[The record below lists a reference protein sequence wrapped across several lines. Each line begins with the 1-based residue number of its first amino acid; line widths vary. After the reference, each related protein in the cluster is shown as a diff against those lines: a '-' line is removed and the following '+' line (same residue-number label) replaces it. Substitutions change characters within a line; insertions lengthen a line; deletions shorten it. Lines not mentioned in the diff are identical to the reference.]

1 MARVLIRNPL
11 NNGWLKLE
19 DLDAYVR
26 SPENDKWLKLY
37 PYNFS
42 IRNSANTGWDEVTD
56 IFDPDIDD
64 PCALLNQGAANCNG
78 KPSNRLAGSG
88 MGNGSGGPVWD
99 EVKGYPPGY
108 DLPDASLSGFGLVE
122 NDRIPPLGIQIK
134 RPGIS
139 LFESYDPVGVASK
152 TGLGLYA
159 NPNIEWASV
168 HGRGAAVTETV
179 YAVGFETG
187 FLELLYACYSPT
199 GISIDVYYRGVRLA
213 STCGPVLGRGR
224 LKVPFESVEDDERI
238 MIRVRGAEASLWSIQ
253 VKPQQVASYDD
264 YQNLLLDYFQQYDIL
279 AQSDLLTI
287 EYLGTPVFPAP
298 CHATVWPML
307 DRLISNQYFE
317 YYHYMGAEAGWA
329 YLDYRSWANADFVE
343 VYHAGKRIAT
353 TLDAQ
358 TDKGYLYFEYDP
370 KDSEVYDLMVRVG
383 NKDFAVGDATQSVYY
398 SLYCVAN
405 RGAREFMHP
414 CGAYEIDSAGHPTT
428 EDVID
433 LTDIYI
439 DDVCGCLIEIDAGSF
454 STKFEVFALENDE
467 LLDSASIKGRGTLEF
482 WLPPG
487 QRYKRKIYVRVT
499 SAIGCDWRY
508 FVRCPIQKPVIKV
521 PDYNVQFLCEEPA
534 DINAATFDWQRVWHN
549 AAGVTGDIDYEWE
562 YSYEYAFLCSEVN
575 NTVTA
580 VGVMAVFEEIHA
592 PWKNKLN
599 VPVGASNAVSLWRSR
614 SNLGGHA
621 THTGSGKLHS
631 IFRRRAKI
639 TDKTMASSNTW
650 ERVIGDVTHREL
662 RHSAEFGYE
671 YWIITDNSHVFST
684 RHLHLLKHWSTSS
697 DWGAYNRTYCFHGD
711 HGQYNMWASSDGVN
725 VDRIKASYVYA
736 VYEFEA
742 PVTGTYRLV
751 AWGNDDPQFGLYA
764 GPFKGHAAHNY
775 RNGDWEGYTKLW
787 YEYFNDDDHYDEYNV
802 SLTKGQKYTV
812 RMACRNDNGGSAYIG
827 LDICL
832 IGVQSTGDSYNYGL
846 VTATH
851 LIAPDPAAL
860 AWALPTDGNSSKVAA
875 VRNSEQ
881 MAVALRTITGAPDY
895 IDAVG
900 SRGNIQL
907 PALAAIYRRPLFKSF
922 SATDRGGWD
931 IEYRAAAYAGSPN
944 LVGVTDGTQK
954 FERHKDYYVYAA
966 QSISG
971 VPEYNDFDID
981 GPAQAFSGRAVSP
994 YRFLTDDPVGDVNGY
1009 TWPNMTSSN
1018 GGGGVVRLTGN
1029 VGCPH
1034 DVFHNGRFVAE
1045 NAAQSLILILS
1056 RPCVIK
1062 R

>member
-329 YLDYRSWANADFVE
+329 YLDYRSWSNADFVE

-358 TDKGYLYFEYDP
+358 TNKGYLYFEYDP

-383 NKDFAVGDATQSVYY
+383 NKDFDVGDATQSVYY
-398 SLYCVAN
+398 SLYCVSN

-439 DDVCGCLIEIDAGSF
+439 DDVCGCLIELDAGSF

-467 LLDSASIKGRGTLEF
+467 LLDSAAIKGRGTLEF

-534 DINAATFDWQRVWHN
+534 DINADTFDWQRIWHN
-549 AAGVTGDIDYEWE
+549 AAGHTGTADLNWDYG
-562 YSYEYAFLCSEVN
+562 YEYAFLCSDSN
-575 NTVTA
+575 FSATATA
-580 VGVMAVFEEIHA
+580 VIAVFEEVHA
-592 PWKNKLN
+592 AWPGKITT
-599 VPVGASNAVSLWRSR
+599 PVGLSNRVYMCRHR
-614 SNLGGHA
+614 GNLGGYVQHE
-621 THTGSGKLHS
+621 GSGRLHS
-631 IFRRRAKI
+631 VFRRRVKL
-639 TDKTMASSNTW
+639 TDNPMPGSNTW
-650 ERVIGDVTHREL
+650 QRVTSNTEHRDF
-662 RHSAEFGYE
+662 RKSVEFGY
-671 YWIITDNSHVFST
+671 D
-684 RHLHLLKHWSTSS
+684 
-697 DWGAYNRTYCFHGD
+697 
-711 HGQYNMWASSDGVN
+711 
-725 VDRIKASYVYA
+725 
-736 VYEFEA
+736 
-742 PVTGTYRLV
+742 
-751 AWGNDDPQFGLYA
+751 
-764 GPFKGHAAHNY
+764 
-775 RNGDWEGYTKLW
+775 
-787 YEYFNDDDHYDEYNV
+787 
-802 SLTKGQKYTV
+802 
-812 RMACRNDNGGSAYIG
+812 
-827 LDICL
+827 
-832 IGVQSTGDSYNYGL
+832 
-846 VTATH
+846 
-851 LIAPDPAAL
+851 
-860 AWALPTDGNSSKVAA
+860 
-875 VRNSEQ
+875 
-881 MAVALRTITGAPDY
+881 
-895 IDAVG
+895 
-900 SRGNIQL
+900 
-907 PALAAIYRRPLFKSF
+907 
-922 SATDRGGWD
+922 
-931 IEYRAAAYAGSPN
+931 
-944 LVGVTDGTQK
+944 
-954 FERHKDYYVYAA
+954 
-966 QSISG
+966 
-971 VPEYNDFDID
+971 
-981 GPAQAFSGRAVSP
+981 
-994 YRFLTDDPVGDVNGY
+994 
-1009 TWPNMTSSN
+1009 
-1018 GGGGVVRLTGN
+1018 
-1029 VGCPH
+1029 
-1034 DVFHNGRFVAE
+1034 
-1045 NAAQSLILILS
+1045 
-1056 RPCVIK
+1056 
-1062 R
+1062 